1 MRLKNYIIV
10 LLLGL
15 SAVACKTKNAEV
27 NFGYEYFPAK
37 LGSWVSYQVDSISH
51 EPGNFSDTVTYQ
63 IKEVLESS
71 FTDDEGRPAIRIERF
86 YRSNSNESWWLK
98 DVWKVI
104 FTANKIEKV
113 EENVRYVRLVFP
125 IRDDQYWDGNALNTQ
140 DAWNYSYRSFGTAF
154 QSGSNVFSET
164 AEVDQQ
170 GYNNLIEKQV
180 GLEVY
185 AKEIGLIHKSVIDL
199 QTKFEY
205 SINPIAANINGGYE
219 LTMTYLDHG
228 QN

>member
-1 MRLKNYIIV
+1 MRIINFIIV
-10 LLLGL
+10 LSLGL
-15 SAVACKTKNAEV
+15 SAFACKTKNAEV
-27 NFGYEYFPAK
+27 NFGYEYFPARI
-37 LGSWVSYQVDSISH
+37 GSWVSYEVDSISH
-51 EPGNFSDTVTYQ
+51 QPGNFADTVNYQ

-86 YRSNSNESWWLK
+86 YRSNSIEAWWLK

-104 FTANKIEKV
+104 FTTNKIEKV

-125 IRDDQYWDGNALNTQ
+125 IRNDQYWDGNALNTQ
-140 DAWNYSYRSFGTAF
+140 NAWNYSYRSIGSAF
-154 QSGSNVFSET
+154 QSGNGIFSET
-164 AEVDQQ
+164 IEVDQQ

-185 AKEIGLIHKSVIDL
+185 AKEIGLVHKSIIDL

-205 SINPIAANINGGYE
+205 SINPTAANINGGYE
-219 LTMTYLDHG
+219 LTMTYLNHG